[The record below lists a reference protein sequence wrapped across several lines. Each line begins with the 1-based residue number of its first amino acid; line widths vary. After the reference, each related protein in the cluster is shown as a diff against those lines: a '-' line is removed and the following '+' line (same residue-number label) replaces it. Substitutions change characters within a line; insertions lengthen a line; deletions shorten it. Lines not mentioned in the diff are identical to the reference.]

1 MTWNWDIFF
10 LGKVWH
16 GVPVGVQSFGEK
28 GQASWLPASWDIL
41 IEFLDYILWL
51 PKSEFAALML
61 PYKSNVFGGTGIEG
75 LQLLVVNQWKE
86 IFTVF

>member
-1 MTWNWDIFF
+1 MTGF
-10 LGKVWH
+10 LIRNREARR
-16 GVPVGVQSFGEK
+16 Q
-28 GQASWLPASWDIL
+28 LNDIL